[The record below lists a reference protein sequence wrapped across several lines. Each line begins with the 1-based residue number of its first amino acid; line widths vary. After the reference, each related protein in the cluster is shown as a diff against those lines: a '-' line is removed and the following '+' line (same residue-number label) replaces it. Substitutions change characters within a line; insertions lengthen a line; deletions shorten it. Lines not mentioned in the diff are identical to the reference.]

1 MDRFERCL
9 KEESAEL
16 GFWKY
21 EMRVREGPEGARIS
35 YLSNR
40 MKGGANN

>member
-9 KEESAEL
+9 KEELVEF

-21 EMRVREGPEGARIS
+21 EMRVREGLEGVWIF

-40 MKGGANN
+40 MKGGVNN